1 MYFYGIRFLNIF
13 FSILV
18 QSYKSRFFF
27 YRKKFTIAYIA
38 ICFDLFIKVS
48 FISIISI

>member
-1 MYFYGIRFLNIF
+1 MYFYGIRFLDIF

-27 YRKKFTIAYIA
+27 IERNLQLPILQFALIY
-38 ICFDLFIKVS
+38 L
-48 FISIISI
+48 